1 MGIMQHSKI
10 TENKSKAQSQN
21 PTATAIQNAAR
32 LPPTFPAGLAS
43 IPASEVRVTAAAAV
57 GKVEVAAL
65 VVVLGRGVEVDVPS
79 ELLSSPS
86 SPSELLPVLELELEL
101 DPRLE
106 LEPELEPVEPV
117 EPLLELE
124 ELEPEPELEL
134 EEDEVPPPRLPLLLL
149 DELLLLLLLEEGDE
163 PPPRG
168 KRASKFRIVR
178 SGGGTRL
185 MSRSRSL
192 S

>member
-1 MGIMQHSKI
+1 M
-10 TENKSKAQSQN
+10 
-21 PTATAIQNAAR
+21 
-32 LPPTFPAGLAS
+32 
-43 IPASEVRVTAAAAV
+43 
-57 GKVEVAAL
+57 
-65 VVVLGRGVEVDVPS
+65 VVLGRGVEVEVPP
-79 ELLSSPS
+79 EPLSLSPPS

-106 LEPELEPVEPV
+106 LEPELEPVEP
-117 EPLLELE
+117 LLELE
-124 ELEPEPELEL
+124 LEPELELEL

-149 DELLLLLLLEEGDE
+149 DELLLLLLEEGDE